1 MDKDSKSPD
10 IPARRASGQPLCLP
24 LGFHLGRI
32 IGRPLVLPLLGPS
45 RSVELRRGDEGVDF
59 MDLTTT
65 SSSEGTHF
73 CDHNDNA
80 MLDAAL
86 REYLA
91 VEVYSRRS

>member
-1 MDKDSKSPD
+1 M
-10 IPARRASGQPLCLP
+10 
-24 LGFHLGRI
+24 
-32 IGRPLVLPLLGPS
+32 
-45 RSVELRRGDEGVDF
+45 ELRRGDEGVDF